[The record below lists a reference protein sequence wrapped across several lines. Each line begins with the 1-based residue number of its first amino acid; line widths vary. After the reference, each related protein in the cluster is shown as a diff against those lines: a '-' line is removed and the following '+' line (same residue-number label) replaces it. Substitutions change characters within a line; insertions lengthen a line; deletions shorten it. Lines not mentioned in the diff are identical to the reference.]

1 MPVEAVATERSLAH
15 CLYKARWHWRC
26 RTFTSDNEAPVIL
39 ASAKSTANGV
49 KENGEYLKTM
59 LEIPA
64 SFDAADDLLWQASS
78 GRLPQRGRLHIGRS
92 GRIGPLV
99 EMAMARWTAPEAY
112 AGVSFES
119 ALVRMAE
126 LALSHGTISGS
137 QVGDVAGVF
146 PVRKHDPAA
155 GYQVHWDQW
164 AKHAENEAIRAG
176 FPRQLIEGVLGAL
189 VELQDNVFEHSGR
202 PETGLIAYAVSR
214 GAFEFVVADA
224 GIGVLESLR
233 QNPEFSK
240 LTDSGAALRA
250 AVSDGASRR
259 GRGSGHGY
267 GIGQL
272 FRALAHNEGELRFR
286 SGDHALTLW
295 GDSPS
300 LTGQVEIAQ
309 KAWLQGLI
317 SSVRCRAPRRQGESG

>member
-1 MPVEAVATERSLAH
+1 MRE
-15 CLYKARWHWRC
+15 
-26 RTFTSDNEAPVIL
+26 IL
-39 ASAKSTANGV
+39 GDFA
-49 KENGEYLKTM
+49 
-59 LEIPA
+59 
-64 SFDAADDLLWQASS
+64 AADDLLWQAAS
-78 GRLPQRGRLHIGRS
+78 GGLPRLGRLHVGRS

-99 EMAMARWTAPEAY
+99 EMAMARWAAPEAY
-112 AGVSFES
+112 AAVSFEPS
-119 ALVRMAE
+119 LVRMAE
-126 LALSHGTISGS
+126 LALGQGAISGS

-146 PVRKHDPAA
+146 PLRRHDPGAA
-155 GYQVHWDQW
+155 DQAHWDQW
-164 AKHAENEAIRAG
+164 AKHAENEAISAG
-176 FPRQLIEGVLGAL
+176 FPRQLIECLLGAL

-202 PETGLIAYAVSR
+202 PETGLIAYAVSL
-214 GAFEFVVADA
+214 GTFEFVAADA
-224 GIGVLESLR
+224 GIGVLASLR

-240 LTDSGAALRA
+240 LTDSGTALRA
-250 AVSDGASRR
+250 AASDGASRL

-309 KAWLQGLI
+309 KAWLQGLTI
-317 SSVRCRAPRRQGESG
+317 SVRCGAPRRQGESG